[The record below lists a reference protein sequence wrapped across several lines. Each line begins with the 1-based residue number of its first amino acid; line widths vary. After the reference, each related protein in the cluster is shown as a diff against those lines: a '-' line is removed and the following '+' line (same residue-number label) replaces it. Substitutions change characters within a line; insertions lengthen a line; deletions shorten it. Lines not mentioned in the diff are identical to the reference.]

1 MMEIDKNSSV
11 PLYLQL
17 KEILKERIEHYMEPG
32 DAIPVEIEIEKEY
45 GVSRMTVRK
54 AIDELVDEGM
64 VVKQQ
69 GKGTFV
75 QQSKITQDAG
85 TIFSWTEEMRNKGK
99 STETREMEVR
109 EVTPSRKL
117 AEALRLHKNERTVC
131 LKRVRYTEGEPLAIM
146 INYLRLQ
153 YVPGLLENGL
163 QSESLYEDLEQI
175 YRVKLVEADETISA
189 REATDLEALTL
200 HIPPGS
206 AVLHIVRTSYMANGM
221 PVEVVDMTARA
232 DRYQYFAKLTGREK
246 SRALQ

>member
-1 MMEIDKNSSV
+1 MNNINKNSSI

-17 KEILKERIEHYMEPG
+17 KEILKERIEKHMSPG
-32 DAIPVEIEIEKEY
+32 DVIPIEIEIEKEF

-54 AIDELVDEGM
+54 AIDELVDEGL

-69 GKGTFV
+69 GRGTFV
-75 QQSKITQDAG
+75 QQPKITQDVG

-99 STETREMEVR
+99 STETRDLEIR

-117 AEALRLHKNERTVC
+117 AEALRLGKNERIVC
-131 LKRVRYTEGEPLAIM
+131 LKRIRYTEGEPLAIM
-146 INYLRLQ
+146 INYLRLN
-153 YVPGLLENGL
+153 YVPGLLDNGL

-175 YRVKLVEADETISA
+175 YHIKLVEADETISA

-200 HIPPGS
+200 QIPPGS
-206 AVLHIVRTSYMANGM
+206 AVLHIMRTSYLANGI

-246 SRALQ
+246 NRAL